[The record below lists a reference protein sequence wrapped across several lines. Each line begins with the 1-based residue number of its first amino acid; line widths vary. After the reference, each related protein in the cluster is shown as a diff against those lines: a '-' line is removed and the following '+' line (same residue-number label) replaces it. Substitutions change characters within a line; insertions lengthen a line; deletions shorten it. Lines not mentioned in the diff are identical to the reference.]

1 MLSKTVW
8 KLFVNDL
15 IQTNFE
21 KEIAFENVYANK
33 LGFSFLILLKLFS
46 FLCHRYSSIIWCII
60 FTGNKEKFSLKKMSL
75 RKLIMAYNIPSPP
88 TVTM

>member
-21 KEIAFENVYANK
+21 KEIAFENVYTN
-33 LGFSFLILLKLFS
+33 
-46 FLCHRYSSIIWCII
+46 
-60 FTGNKEKFSLKKMSL
+60 
-75 RKLIMAYNIPSPP
+75 
-88 TVTM
+88 